1 MSSERLLPSPPGGSG
16 DQQPDQRAPPRP
28 PLLQTAA
35 ARGPPRSPLTPAH
48 WAWAAARWG
57 SGQRE
62 AVGERFGAP
71 AARLSRATSLS
82 PVRAH
87 GVVCEGGGARLRWFQ
102 ARPRARAMAPMLRTA
117 RLLRHPPLSSRARA
131 CPGVLWWAVRWSL
144 HPQASRASSSTM
156 SGEGVDADGV
166 GKRKRGADEP
176 SERTA
181 DSFGTRSG
189 ACRVTP
195 AARCAPAASS
205 ALACQHSA

>member
-1 MSSERLLPSPPGGSG
+1 MSSERLLPSPEGRATSSH
-16 DQQPDQRAPPRP
+16 QRAPPPPP
-28 PLLQTAA
+28 PLADCRRGALRDRPSRLLTGRGRQRVGAA
-35 ARGPPRSPLTPAH
+35 ASVKRSASDSVRP
-48 WAWAAARWG
+48 
-57 SGQRE
+57 E
-62 AVGERFGAP
+62 
-71 AARLSRATSLS
+71 RLSRATSLS
-82 PVRAH
+82 PALAH